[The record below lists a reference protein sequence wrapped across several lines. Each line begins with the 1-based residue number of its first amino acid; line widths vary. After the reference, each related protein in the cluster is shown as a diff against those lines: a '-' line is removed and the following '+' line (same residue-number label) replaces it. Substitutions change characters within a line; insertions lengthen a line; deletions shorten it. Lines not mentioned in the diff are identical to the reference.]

1 MRSSVIVIGAGACGV
16 MASIIASK
24 GGHRVTLL
32 EKLPTVGA
40 KIKASGGGRCNLT
53 NTLPKDIF
61 MEHFGRDGRFI
72 SDALDSF
79 SSSDLREFFISIGVE
94 TDTPDGFRV
103 FPVGHNSTTVVNG
116 LKREMDRVGVEI
128 YCGQRVTSIELDGE
142 IKRVVTAQTIF
153 EAPNIIIATGG
164 LGYPTLGS
172 EGDGY
177 RLAEEMGHKISPLPP
192 AVMPLK
198 IEESWVGDCRA
209 DTIPKAELRVDI
221 KKYRKL
227 SATGDLIFTKN
238 GIRGPVVLD
247 FSREI
252 TPILK
257 RLDRVPLVMNLVK
270 GLNREQIR
278 DRFKSAL
285 MKNRDISTLDVMR
298 SLLPE
303 SISLALSKEL
313 EIEPLEPFSKLSGVS
328 RDRLID
334 IVAETPLTVVGHDGF
349 KKAMVTRGGV
359 SLKDINPKTMESR
372 RVSGVYFCGEVI
384 DLDGP
389 CGGYNLQWAFSSGF
403 VAGRLK

>member
-177 RLAEEMGHKISPLPP
+177 RLAEEMGHKISPLSP
-192 AVMPLK
+192 AMMPLK

-359 SLKDINPKTMESR
+359 SLKDIDPKTMESR

>member
-1 MRSSVIVIGAGACGV
+1 MRSSVIIIGAGACGV
-16 MASIIASK
+16 MASIIASR
-24 GGHRVTLL
+24 GGNRVTLL

-128 YCGQRVTSIELDGE
+128 YCSQRVTSIELDGDV
-142 IKRVVTAQTIF
+142 KRVVTAQTTF
-153 EAPNIIIATGG
+153 EAQNIIIATGG

-177 RLAEEMGHKISPLPP
+177 RLAEEMGHKISPLSP
-192 AVMPLK
+192 AMMPLK

-257 RLDRVPLVMNLVK
+257 KLNRVPLVMNLVK

>member
-1 MRSSVIVIGAGACGV
+1 MRSSVIIIGAGACGV
-16 MASIIASK
+16 MASIIASR
-24 GGHRVTLL
+24 GGNRVTLL

-142 IKRVVTAQTIF
+142 IKRVVTAQTTF
-153 EAPNIIIATGG
+153 EAQNIIIATGG

-177 RLAEEMGHKISPLPP
+177 RLAEEIGHKISPLFP
-192 AVMPLK
+192 AMMPLK

-257 RLDRVPLVMNLVK
+257 KLNRVPLVMNLVK

>member
-1 MRSSVIVIGAGACGV
+1 MRSSVIIIGAGACGV
-16 MASIIASK
+16 MASIIASR
-24 GGHRVTLL
+24 GGNRVTLL

-128 YCGQRVTSIELDGE
+128 YCGQRVTSIELDGDV
-142 IKRVVTAQTIF
+142 KRVVTAQTTF
-153 EAPNIIIATGG
+153 EAQNIIIATGG

-177 RLAEEMGHKISPLPP
+177 RLAEEIGHKISPLFP
-192 AVMPLK
+192 AMMPLK

-257 RLDRVPLVMNLVK
+257 KLNRVPLVMNLVK

>member
-103 FPVGHNSTTVVNG
+103 FPLGHNSTTVVNG

-177 RLAEEMGHKISPLPP
+177 RLAEEMGHKISPLSP
-192 AVMPLK
+192 AMMPLK

-257 RLDRVPLVMNLVK
+257 KLNRVPLVMNLVK

-298 SLLPE
+298 SLLPK

-359 SLKDINPKTMESR
+359 SLKDIDPKTMESR